1 MIGQKRQLPP
11 DFFWRGLTLRRQA
24 RSVVCT
30 DVDFGARSMR
40 TIFWGALAV
49 VLAAKASAAV
59 PGDGTE
65 AQRLLQAN
73 CTGCHDSSVYTRSN
87 RMIHSLDELKHQ
99 VEGCGH
105 AAKKEF
111 SPAEVQDLVKYLN
124 DRYYHF
130 Q

>member
-1 MIGQKRQLPP
+1 MKRIVFSAL
-11 DFFWRGLTLRRQA
+11 GTLLVA
-24 RSVVCT
+24 NVY
-30 DVDFGARSMR
+30 
-40 TIFWGALAV
+40 
-49 VLAAKASAAV
+49 AAV
-59 PGDGTE
+59 PGDE
-65 AQRLLQAN
+65 AHGQRLVQAN

-111 SPAEVQDLVKYLN
+111 SSGEVQDLVKYLN